1 MPGRRPLHSV
11 AESEPDRPSLSVE
24 NAVRDTLEDA
34 AEISI
39 AHRALVATA
48 LTLARKLDDGAGM
61 ATAAVA
67 KELRAT
73 LAEILKGAD
82 EDDGLNDF
90 VNGLGLPAPVGNS
103 PFS

>member
-1 MPGRRPLHSV
+1 MAGRSRKHAPQ
-11 AESEPDRPSLSVE
+11 PDDLSVE
-24 NAVRDTLEDA
+24 IEVRAQLADA
-34 AEISI
+34 PVVHP

-48 LTLARKLDDGAGM
+48 ITLARKLDEGAGM

-73 LAEILKGAD
+73 LDAILSVPQDTED
-82 EDDGLNDF
+82 ELDAF
-90 VNGLGLPAPVGNS
+90 VNSLGTPSLGPS